1 MNKKEIDE
9 KLRCSQ
15 CNSKQIR
22 TTKHFRI
29 CNRCGYKEEIKNGNN

>member
-22 TTKHFRI
+22 TTKQFRI